1 MKLEQIAKLAHEV
14 NRAYCRAIGDSSQPT
29 WENAPK
35 WQKESIIN
43 GVKYHLENP
52 SISPEMAHKN
62 WLREKEKLGWKYG
75 EIKDPIKKEHP
86 CMVEYFKLP
95 KEQKA
100 KDYIFQAICNFALK
114 EESK

>member
-14 NRAYCRAIGDSSQPT
+14 NRAYCKSIGDNSQPT

-35 WQKESIIN
+35 WQKESAIN

-52 SISPEMAHKN
+52 NISPEMSHEN
-62 WLREKEKLGWKYG
+62 WLREKEKTGWKYG
-75 EIKDPIKKEHP
+75 DVKDPIKKEHP
-86 CMVEYFKLP
+86 CIVEYSKLP

-100 KDYIFQAICNFALK
+100 KDYMFKAICDFALK
-114 EESK
+114 EVEK